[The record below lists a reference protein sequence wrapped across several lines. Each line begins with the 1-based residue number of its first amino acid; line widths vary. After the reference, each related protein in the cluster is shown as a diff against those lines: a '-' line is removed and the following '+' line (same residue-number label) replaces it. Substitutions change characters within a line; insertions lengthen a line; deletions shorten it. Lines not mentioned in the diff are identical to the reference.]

1 MPSKR
6 YARLG
11 SLAPLLLLLLLWPAL
26 ADQAAAAAGLKIGV
40 VNMSRA
46 LNVSEAGRRSKNILL
61 VSKTQREN
69 ELKEKEKELT
79 ELRDSIQNNILLTA
93 VARAE
98 KEKELKRRTA
108 ELRSEVQNAQRELQG
123 KERKLT
129 ESIFTQLKTVISLV
143 AKEEKFDLVLDK
155 GAAQVILFSR
165 YKFTD
170 ITDKVI
176 ERFNG
181 LNK

>member
-26 ADQAAAAAGLKIGV
+26 ADQAAAAGLKIGV
-40 VNMSRA
+40 VNMNRA
-46 LNVSEAGRRSKNILL
+46 LNLSEAGRRSKNILL
-61 VSKTQREN
+61 VSKTQRQSELEDKGK
-69 ELKEKEKELT
+69 ELKEFRE
-79 ELRDSIQNNILLTA
+79 SIENNILLTA
-93 VARAE
+93 AARAD
-98 KEKELKRRTA
+98 KEKELNRRTA

-123 KERKLT
+123 KERKIT
-129 ESIFTQLKTVISLV
+129 ESIFTQLRTVISLV